1 MEVFIDQVGH
11 NSTEILIFSG
21 DNIMSFKLFVYQ
33 ENDQGTDYMDWGII
47 DVHKDTGLTWTKIS
61 PLQSGKFSKL
71 TVKR

>member
-61 PLQSGKFSKL
+61 ALQPSKNNKL
-71 TVKR
+71 IIR